1 MKTSALD
8 SFLGL
13 AYCCVVFGF
22 TGVACASNPWS
33 SEVGEAKDVQRTAAE
48 ITRRLNEEHPF
59 SPAADVARLL
69 EQQSSQLL
77 RIVRDGADWNRIVVS
92 LNNTK
97 AVFCNLR
104 AVANQDCHARDDRSL
119 QRSLEAF
126 DRRFNRLEAALVRRY
141 EKLTPPICPPVHPP
155 VCPPVV
161 RRPPIH
167 VPPIHE
173 PPVRILPIPRQPAP
187 LPPFRHAPPSY
198 YQPEEI
204 PAVTPNYRVE
214 FSREQGFPMEN
225 PYSHDHRLDRSA
237 PSGRSAGRQ
246 IMSVVINELVNRL

>member
-1 MKTSALD
+1 
-8 SFLGL
+8 
-13 AYCCVVFGF
+13 VFGF
-22 TGVACASNPWS
+22 TGVAYASNPWS

-77 RIVRDGADWNRIVVS
+77 RIVRDGADWNRIVIS

-97 AVFCNLR
+97 AVFCNLK
-104 AVANQDCHARDDRSL
+104 AVANQDCHTRDDRSL
-119 QRSLEAF
+119 QRTIEAF

-141 EKLTPPICPPVHPP
+141 EKLAPP

-167 VPPIHE
+167 MPPVHVPPVH
-173 PPVRILPIPRQPAP
+173 ILPITQPP
-187 LPPFRHAPPSY
+187 VHRPPVHHVPPQFY
-198 YQPEEI
+198 H
-204 PAVTPNYRVE
+204 
-214 FSREQGFPMEN
+214 RE
-225 PYSHDHRLDRSA
+225 HA

-246 IMSVVINELVNRL
+246 IMSVVVNELVNRL

>member
-1 MKTSALD
+1 MKTSAWA

-13 AYCCVVFGF
+13 AFSCVVFGF
-22 TGVACASNPWS
+22 TGVVHASNPWS

-77 RIVRDGADWNRIVVS
+77 RIVRDGADWNRIVIS
-92 LNNTK
+92 LNNTRS
-97 AVFCNLR
+97 VYCNLK

-119 QRSLEAF
+119 QRSIEAF

-141 EKLTPPICPPVHPP
+141 EKRTPPCPPVYPP

-187 LPPFRHAPPSY
+187 LPPFHHVPPSY
-198 YQPEEI
+198 YQREEI
-204 PAVTPNYRVE
+204 PAGTPNYRVE
-214 FSREQGFPMEN
+214 FSHEQGYPMESH
-225 PYSHDHRLDRSA
+225 YSHDHRLDRSV
-237 PSGRSAGRQ
+237 PSSRPVGRQ